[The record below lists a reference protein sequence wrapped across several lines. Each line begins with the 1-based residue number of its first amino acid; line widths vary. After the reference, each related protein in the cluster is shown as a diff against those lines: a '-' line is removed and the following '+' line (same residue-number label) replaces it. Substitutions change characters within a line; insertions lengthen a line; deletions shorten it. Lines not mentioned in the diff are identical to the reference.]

1 MLQVLKLRRS
11 LMCSAVCLALA
22 PSGLAQESDGSYDLE
37 EVVVVSQKQPYR
49 GDVPLESLPQQV
61 QVISGDLIN
70 QLGKNEF
77 QGALDMAGGVARQNS
92 FGGLWDSFAI
102 RGFAGDENLPS
113 GYLINGF
120 SGGRGYSGNRDTSN
134 IETIEVLKGPGSA
147 LYGRGEPGGTINV
160 VTKKPQF
167 EKEGYINASIGNYST
182 RRVEADYT
190 N

>member
-1 MLQVLKLRRS
+1 M
-11 LMCSAVCLALA
+11 
-22 PSGLAQESDGSYDLE
+22 
-37 EVVVVSQKQPYR
+37 
-49 GDVPLESLPQQV
+49 PLESLPQQV
-61 QVISGDLIN
+61 QVISGDMPD
-70 QLGKNEF
+70 QLGKVSF
-77 QGALDMAGGVARQNS
+77 QGALDMAGGLARQNS

-167 EKEGYINASIGNYST
+167 EKDGYINASIGNYST

-190 N
+190 NKVSDSVAFRINGAYKRCRQFPGYY

>member
-1 MLQVLKLRRS
+1 MKNSTYFIKSVLPATI
-11 LMCSAVCLALA
+11 CILAA
-22 PSGLAQESDGSYDLE
+22 PALYAQSSSEEQGLSIE
-37 EVVVVSQKQPYR
+37 EVVVFSQKQPYR

-61 QVISGDLIN
+61 QVISGDMLD
-70 QLGKNEF
+70 QLGKVSF
-77 QGALDMAGGVARQNS
+77 QGALDMAGGLARQNS

-147 LYGRGEPGGTINV
+147 LYGRGAWR
-160 VTKKPQF
+160 
-167 EKEGYINASIGNYST
+167 YY
-182 RRVEADYT
+182 
-190 N
+190 